1 MFKLLDAG
9 FSRMK
14 KSKVSILLL
23 IYTIGIALFMLYTQ
37 YSDMKEYGE
46 TIIIHQLFVN
56 SITIIG
62 AVIAVFICLFI
73 GTEYSDGTLRNKI
86 IVGASRIKIYL
97 SNLIIVSI
105 TTLLSEILYLI
116 IIAIIGIPIFGGL
129 NMSLG
134 NFALIFVDII
144 GIIFV
149 FSAIFTFISML
160 VSNKTI
166 SVIVSIALFF
176 AFMIISVTLF
186 SRIEAPEYREVAK
199 IVDAETQEIEVVTE
213 KNPRYLTEEKRNLY
227 ETILNFIPQ
236 GQAFLV
242 AGRADT
248 DFEKL
253 PLYALSAIIIITVIG
268 MYLFNKKE
276 LI

>member
-9 FSRMK
+9 FTRIK
-14 KSKVSILLL
+14 KSKVSIVLLA
-23 IYTIGIALFMLYTQ
+23 YTIGIALFMIYTQ

-46 TIIIHQLFVN
+46 TIIIDQLFVN

-62 AVIAVFICLFI
+62 AVIAIFTCLFI

-116 IIAIIGIPIFGGL
+116 IIAIIGIPLFGGL
-129 NMSLG
+129 HMTLG
-134 NFALIFVDII
+134 NFALIFIDII
-144 GIIFV
+144 GIV
-149 FSAIFTFISML
+149 FAYSAVFTFISML
-160 VSNKTI
+160 LSNKTI
-166 SVIVSIALFF
+166 SVIISIALFF
-176 AFMIISVTLF
+176 AFMIISITLF
-186 SRIEAPEYREVAK
+186 SLIEAPEYRKVSK
-199 IVDAETQEIEVVTE
+199 IVNAETQEIELVTE

-227 ETILNFIPQ
+227 ENILNFIPQ
-236 GQAFLV
+236 GQAILV

-248 DFEKL
+248 DFVKL
-253 PLYALSAIIIITVIG
+253 PLYALSEMIIITGIG
-268 MYLFNKKE
+268 MYLVNKKE
-276 LI
+276 LN